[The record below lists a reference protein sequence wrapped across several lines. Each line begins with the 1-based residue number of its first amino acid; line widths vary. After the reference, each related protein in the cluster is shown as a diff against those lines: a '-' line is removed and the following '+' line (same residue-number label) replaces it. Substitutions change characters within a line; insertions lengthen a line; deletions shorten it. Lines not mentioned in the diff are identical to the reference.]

1 MRGDQTMTTEITKRE
16 PGILMPAVEIDR
28 LIQVR
33 KQIGDAL
40 ERALVPNVD
49 YVQIPGTPKPCLAQA
64 GAEKIMM
71 WFDVG
76 ARYEIVEKEID
87 HDRPVRWQKVKRVKS
102 GVIREAGESYGLYRY
117 TVRCV
122 LFHRE
127 NGDVVGEAIGSASTL
142 ESRYCD
148 RPRDCENTVLQVA
161 EKRAMVRAV
170 RNVFGLSDRFTQDL
184 EGGEGEEESR
194 THAQETAQETAQQP
208 AQEQRPDALQTS
220 GLVESVER
228 RTGRRTDGR
237 EYVRAAIKIGGDSF
251 YTFDKKV
258 IEQAEAA
265 RAAGKPLVVT
275 YTAGRYGR
283 DIRSARIEGE
293 SEATQEQMPF

>member
-1 MRGDQTMTTEITKRE
+1 MSTEITKRE
-16 PGILMPAVEIDR
+16 PGILMPAVEINR
-28 LIQVR
+28 LIEVR

-40 ERALVPNVD
+40 EKALVPNVD

-122 LFHRE
+122 LFRRGT
-127 NGDVVGEAIGSASTL
+127 GDVVGEAIGSASTL

-148 RPRDCENTVLQVA
+148 RPRDCENTVLQMA

-184 EGGEGEEESR
+184 EGGEDEDAEAPAAGEQNQ
-194 THAQETAQETAQQP
+194 QEAPKHEPTP
-208 AQEQRPDALQTS
+208 AQKPPEVEVLSTS
-220 GLVESVER
+220 GLVESVEIK
-228 RTGRRTDGR
+228 TGKRTDGK
-237 EYVRAAIKIGGDSF
+237 EYTRAVVVIGGERF
-251 YTFDKKV
+251 YTFDRGL
-258 IEQAEAA
+258 IEKSEAA
-265 RAAGKPLVVT
+265 KAGGQVIHVT
-275 YTAGRYGR
+275 YTTGRFGR
-283 DIRSARIEGE
+283 DLRSAKLDGE
-293 SEATQEQMPF
+293 KEATQAEIPF